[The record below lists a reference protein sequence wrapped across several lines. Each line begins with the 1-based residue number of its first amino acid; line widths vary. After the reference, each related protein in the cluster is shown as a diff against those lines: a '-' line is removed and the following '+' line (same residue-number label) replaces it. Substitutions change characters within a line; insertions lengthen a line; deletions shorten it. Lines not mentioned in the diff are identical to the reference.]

1 MTALLA
7 FSVAFP
13 LAGAALV
20 ALTDKSTPEE
30 LKDIPAMLI
39 AAATTVFSTIVLVRS
54 NRMTLVHWF
63 GGWHPRHGLAI
74 GIGFVAEPLGAGMAV
89 LAGVLVTAALVFSWH
104 YMEEAPRL
112 YRVLMLIFLGG
123 INGFALS
130 GDLFNMFVWFE
141 LMGVAA
147 YALAGYMVEELGPLQ
162 GALNFAITNS
172 VGAFM
177 ILFGV
182 ALLYGRT
189 GALNLAQIGRA
200 LGSHPA
206 DGLVIVAFAL
216 LASGLLVKSALVPFH
231 FWLADAYAVAPGP
244 VCVVFAGAMSEVGLF
259 GLARIYWTVF
269 AQSFAPNAASVRD
282 VLLGVGIVTALLGAV
297 MAFLQRHLKRLLAYT
312 VISHVGITL
321 CGIALLNGS
330 GLAGA
335 ANLVLSHGFLKAG
348 LFLAC
353 GVLLR
358 EFNGVDELNLHG
370 KGRRLPVLGLAFA
383 AGAFGLIGVP
393 YVGTFLGHSLLDD
406 AAIRHGHGWIPPLIM
421 VAAGVS
427 AGAILRSAARV
438 FLGWGA
444 KHDPLLTRE
453 PPEEPPEEE
462 TNRALM
468 VTVVVI
474 LVGAGLCFSVV
485 PGLQARTE
493 HAADRFQ
500 DRHAYVER
508 TLFGHVRTYGPS
520 APVVVHSARPSSIG
534 YGIGAMLIAFAT
546 AAFGLY
552 RRRVPAAV
560 RNAGARILDP
570 PIEGLKALHTG
581 IAGDYVMWI
590 TVGTAV
596 LGGVWALTLRGP

>member
-1 MTALLA
+1 MSALLA
-7 FSVAFP
+7 FPVALP
-13 LAGAALV
+13 LAGAAFI
-20 ALTDKSTPEE
+20 ALTDDSTPEE
-30 LKDIPAMLI
+30 LKDLPAMLV
-39 AAATTVFSTIVLVRS
+39 AAATTTISTIILIRS
-54 NRMTLVHWF
+54 ERLTLVQWF
-63 GGWHPRHGLAI
+63 GGWQPRHGLAI
-74 GIGFVAEPLGAGMAV
+74 GIGFVAEPIGAGMAA
-89 LAGVLVTAALVFSWH
+89 LAGLLVTGALVFSWH

-112 YRVLMLIFLGG
+112 YRVLMLVFLGG
-123 INGFALS
+123 MSGFALS

-172 VGAFM
+172 IGAFM

-189 GALNLAQIGRA
+189 GALNLAQIGRTLA
-200 LGSHPA
+200 GHPA

-216 LASGLLVKSALVPFH
+216 LASGFLVKSALVPFH
-231 FWLADAYAVAPGP
+231 LWLADAYAVAPAP

-269 AQSFAPNAASVRD
+269 EPSFAPNASAVRD
-282 VLLGVGIVTALLGAV
+282 VLLVVGISTALVGAV

-312 VISHVGITL
+312 VISHVGVTL

-358 EFNGVDELNLHG
+358 EFRGVDELNLHG
-370 KGRRLPVLGLAFA
+370 RGRRLPVLGTAFA
-383 AGAFGLIGVP
+383 VGAFGLIGLP
-393 YVGTFLGHSLLDD
+393 YVGTFLGHSLLDEG
-406 AAIRHGHGWIPPLIM
+406 AIQHGHAWLPPLIM

-427 AGAILRSAARV
+427 TGAILRAAARV
-438 FLGWGA
+438 FAGWGP
-444 KHDPLLTRE
+444 KRDPLLTPE

-462 TNRALM
+462 TNRVLM
-468 VTVVVI
+468 VTVVV
-474 LVGAGLCFSVV
+474 LFVAVGICLSAV
-485 PGLQARTE
+485 PGLQDRTE
-493 HAADRFQ
+493 HAADRFR

-508 TLFGHVRTYGPS
+508 TLFGQAGTYGPS
-520 APVVVHSARPSSIG
+520 APVVLHRATGASIG
-534 YGIGAMLIAFAT
+534 YGIGATAIALAT
-546 AAFGLY
+546 ALFGLF
-552 RRRVPAAV
+552 RQRIPATIRSFGTRTLEPAV
-560 RNAGARILDP
+560 D
-570 PIEGLKALHTG
+570 GLKSVHTG